1 VVVSPFV
8 PIPNAIVYLIA
19 GWAGMSLI
27 TFLILDVIGTALWV
41 GLLAGLGYA
50 LGHRAVAVAQTISK
64 YGLWFTI
71 ALVVLVIGRQ
81 VWTSQRKR

>member
-50 LGHRAVAVAQTISK
+50 LVTMRYAS
-64 YGLWFTI
+64 
-71 ALVVLVIGRQ
+71 RRR
-81 VWTSQRKR
+81 SP